1 MHAFTAVIR
10 VTGSSGLLEQF
21 RERVRWLLVRDIDAG
36 DYTEHHAADRLEYRF
51 DVEKGIPF
59 PAFATASGEYPGLR
73 VEAEWRNEMRAV
85 AGRAVIEG
93 GRLLEE
99 RSDRL
104 EGETTGVYVEVTAD
118 GELALAMVWQEGRG
132 YAASARR
139 QAYFRFA
146 GGRLEEVEPD
156 AALEDL
162 ALGFAADW
170 LWYDESPEEET
181 AVERERYAAY
191 GYAVRGANLRSE
203 ALARLR
209 RADSLKFSTLGP
221 EALAARD
228 ALLEFLARE

>member
-10 VTGSSGLLEQF
+10 VTGASGQLEQF

-73 VEAEWRNEMRAV
+73 VEAEWRNAIRAV

-93 GRLLEE
+93 GRLLEQS
-99 RSDRL
+99 SDRL
-104 EGETTGVYVEVTAD
+104 GSEATGVFVEVTPG
-118 GELALAMVWQEGRG
+118 GELALAMVWQDGRG
-132 YAASARR
+132 YAASAHR

-146 GGRLEEVEPD
+146 GGRVQELQPD
-156 AALEDL
+156 EALEDL

-181 AVERERYAAY
+181 AVERQRYAAY
-191 GYAVRGANLRSE
+191 GYPVRGANLRSE

-209 RADSLKFSTLGP
+209 QADSLRFSTLGP
-221 EALAARD
+221 EALPARD
-228 ALLEFLARE
+228 AVLELLGAR